1 MAELELD
8 DYSVNLMDMIGHGGF
23 GIVYGGK
30 KITTGEKVAVKMIK
44 IVTEEDG
51 CDAMREI
58 KLFDR
63 LKEHPNLIR
72 LLDFHYMNHAFWMIM
87 DFCDGGDL
95 DRYMYETN
103 PDLAEQLRLMY
114 QCASAIAHM
123 HQSKPPMIHRDIK
136 PANVLMFKKGK
147 FILERW
153 LSNIFAGGYTNDAAI
168 GVIRNNCVLFIVVII
183 MLTMMIMIMMTTMV
197 MLIIINHFRYNL
209 HSYIFK

>member
-8 DYSVNLMDMIGHGGF
+8 NYSVNLVDMIGHGGF
-23 GIVYGGK
+23 GIVYSGK
-30 KITTGEKVAVKMIK
+30 EIKTGKKVAVKMIK
-44 IVTEEDG
+44 VVTDEDG

-95 DRYMYETN
+95 DKYMYEAN
-103 PDLAEQLRLMY
+103 PDLTEQLRLMY

-123 HQSKPPMIHRDIK
+123 HESKPPMIHRDIK
-136 PANVLMFKKGK
+136 PANVLMFKNGK
-147 FILERW
+147 IILGRW
-153 LSNIFAGGYTNDAAI
+153 LRNVLLAGI
-168 GVIRNNCVLFIVVII
+168 P
-183 MLTMMIMIMMTTMV
+183 MTV
-197 MLIIINHFRYNL
+197 H
-209 HSYIFK
+209 